1 MAIKWI
7 VPNINRDLRDK
18 IRREA
23 YVTNEIIIRTELLK
37 AKGVIGSCG
46 NFLEPNED
54 FYTQEN
60 ANNLRNTVKT
70 ETEVTDLDGLHH
82 GVEHV
87 GINSLLAWAV
97 LDPVRGGPGPVHCVV
112 FRHERSQSRCIS
124 EYTYVEDCHILFMWM
139 KGATKSNTK

>member
-1 MAIKWI
+1 MQNFVGFLVMAIKWI

-46 NFLEPNED
+46 NLEPNGD

-60 ANNLRNTVKT
+60 ANNLT
-70 ETEVTDLDGLHH
+70 ES
-82 GVEHV
+82 
-87 GINSLLAWAV
+87 N
-97 LDPVRGGPGPVHCVV
+97 
-112 FRHERSQSRCIS
+112 
-124 EYTYVEDCHILFMWM
+124 
-139 KGATKSNTK
+139 SNTPLLRQRSSTLILNNTINTGDATDGNIVI

>member
-46 NFLEPNED
+46 NFLEPNEE

-60 ANNLRNTVKT
+60 ANNLT
-70 ETEVTDLDGLHH
+70 ES
-82 GVEHV
+82 
-87 GINSLLAWAV
+87 N
-97 LDPVRGGPGPVHCVV
+97 
-112 FRHERSQSRCIS
+112 
-124 EYTYVEDCHILFMWM
+124 
-139 KGATKSNTK
+139 SNTPLLRQRSSTLI

>member
-37 AKGVIGSCG
+37 AKGVISESG
-46 NFLEPNED
+46 NFEPNED

-60 ANNLRNTVKT
+60 ANNLTESNSNSPLLRQRSSTLLSRQNTNT
-70 ETEVTDLDGLHH
+70 INTGDVTDGNI
-82 GVEHV
+82 V
-87 GINSLLAWAV
+87 I
-97 LDPVRGGPGPVHCVV
+97 
-112 FRHERSQSRCIS
+112 
-124 EYTYVEDCHILFMWM
+124 
-139 KGATKSNTK
+139 